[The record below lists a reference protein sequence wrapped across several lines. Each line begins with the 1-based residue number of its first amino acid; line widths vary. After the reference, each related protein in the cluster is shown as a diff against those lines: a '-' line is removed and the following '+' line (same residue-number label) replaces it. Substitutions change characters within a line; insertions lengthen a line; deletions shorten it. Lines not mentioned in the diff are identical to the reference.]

1 MANVSFNAMSFR
13 LGEFAERA
21 KSRRRERLAFLATVI
36 IAGATF
42 WLVPRLPMTD
52 LPQHA
57 GQVAAWHDLLLGTSK
72 WESLLYINYFTP
84 YLIGYS
90 LALLLSFVLPVS
102 AALKVVLSPR

>member
-1 MANVSFNAMSFR
+1 MASVGDNALPFR
-13 LGEFAERA
+13 LGELLKDRKAGVEQ
-21 KSRRRERLAFLATVI
+21 LAFLATVI

-72 WESLLYINYFTP
+72 WESKA
-84 YLIGYS
+84 GQ
-90 LALLLSFVLPVS
+90 
-102 AALKVVLSPR
+102 